1 MEPGGLGLSENVSR
15 NRLALGVAMA
25 VTSGTAE
32 SSEDVLYVPA
42 TSLCLRPSL
51 HSAHGRSSLR
61 LEARASLRLSGI
73 VLNSKRINAIT
84 LARRGFEFS
93 FFDDRFCN
101 AMTVVPIPIEICA
114 LEIQQIF

>member
-32 SSEDVLYVPA
+32 SSEDVPYVPA

-61 LEARASLRLSGI
+61 LEARASLRLSGS
-73 VLNSKRINAIT
+73 VLNSERVNAMMRE
-84 LARRGFEFS
+84 RRGF
-93 FFDDRFCN
+93 
-101 AMTVVPIPIEICA
+101 
-114 LEIQQIF
+114 